1 MSEITM
7 RGVYFD
13 RRGKENTERTFE
25 IAKARADELGIK
37 TILVATTSGETG
49 ARAAEF
55 FEGYKLV
62 VVTHSTGFR
71 EPNEQELRE
80 ENRAAIER
88 AGAKILTCQHA
99 FGGVGR
105 AVRKKLGTY
114 ELEEIIAYTLRIF
127 GEGMKVVCE
136 IALMAAD
143 AGLVRTDEEVIAIA
157 GTGRGADTAVVL
169 VPANAQTFFDM
180 RILEILCKPRL
191 GL

>member
-1 MSEITM
+1 MSEIAV

-13 RRGKENTERTFE
+13 SEGKENTERTLE
-25 IAKARADELGIK
+25 IAKARADELGIE
-37 TILVATTSGETG
+37 TILVATTTGETG
-49 ARAAEF
+49 AWAAEF
-55 FEGYKLV
+55 FQGYNLV

-71 EPNEQELRE
+71 EPNEQELTE

-127 GEGMKVVCE
+127 GEGMKVACE
-136 IALMAAD
+136 IALMATD
-143 AGLVRTDEEVIAIA
+143 AGLVRTDQEVIAIA

-180 RILEILCKPRL
+180 RILEVLCKPRL
-191 GL
+191 GP

>member
-1 MSEITM
+1 MSEITV
-7 RGVYFD
+7 RGVYFYNQ
-13 RRGKENTERTFE
+13 GKENTERTLE
-25 IAKARADELGIK
+25 IAKARAEELGIK
-37 TILVATTSGETG
+37 TILVATTTGETG

-55 FEGYKLV
+55 FQGYNLV
-62 VVTHSTGFR
+62 VVTHSTGLR
-71 EPNEQELRE
+71 GPNEQELGE

-88 AGAKILTCQHA
+88 AGVKILTCQHA

-114 ELEEIIAYTLRIF
+114 ELEEIIAYALRIF

-180 RILEILCKPRL
+180 RIQEILCKPRL